1 MNMIAPIKRYCFS
14 GHETFYCKS
23 LWLKK
28 GYDFRCEGN
37 AFTQDDAVV
46 KLGVGKNM
54 VSSIRFWLKTFGL
67 TVEDNPTDIAN
78 IVLHNDGDPF
88 LEDNNTLWLL
98 HYLLVSNKISSVY
111 NLLFVEYQREKK
123 EFDRELL
130 QNFIKRRCNVPEQK
144 NVYNENTVKK
154 DIGVLLHNYLAPK
167 SLSSV
172 EDFTGI
178 MIGLNLLRRLDNR
191 ETYVFN
197 EITGNAID
205 NRIILFAILDTAK
218 DDTTISFH
226 EIQDLALTFGM
237 SLTTFIDVVRKIEA
251 KYPKQIHYSETS
263 GVRNI
268 QFTGAKLDK
277 YKILRQYYQ

>member
-1 MNMIAPIKRYCFS
+1 MNMIASIKRYCFS

-37 AFTQDDAVV
+37 SFNQDDAVV

-54 VSSIRFWLKTFGL
+54 VASIRFWLKAFGL
-67 TVEDNPTDIAN
+67 TVEDFPTDLAN
-78 IVLHNDGDPF
+78 IIFHDAGDPF
-88 LEDNNTLWLL
+88 LEDTNTLWLL

-178 MIGLNLLRRLDNR
+178 MIGLNLLRRLDNG

-205 NRIILFAILDTAK
+205 NRIILFAILDTAE